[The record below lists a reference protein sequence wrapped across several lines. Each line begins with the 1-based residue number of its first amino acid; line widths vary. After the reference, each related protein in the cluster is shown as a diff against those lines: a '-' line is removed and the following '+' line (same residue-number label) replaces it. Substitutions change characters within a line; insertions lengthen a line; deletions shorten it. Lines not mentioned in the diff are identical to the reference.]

1 MVLRCSF
8 LMFRDVLD
16 RETHCQY
23 NFLVQSPKDREL
35 LGLEW
40 GVILQVSNILLPDEN
55 SGIRYQYSKE
65 SDKIIFWC
73 DTWRKR
79 GWKFFK
85 FFVRPCIVVG
95 KYISKQFTVQFHLG
109 EGESTVVLRTNC
121 EMSLVYWI
129 SKIVDGDRF
138 KQ

>member
-65 SDKIIFWC
+65 SDKIIF
-73 DTWRKR
+73 
-79 GWKFFK
+79 
-85 FFVRPCIVVG
+85 
-95 KYISKQFTVQFHLG
+95 
-109 EGESTVVLRTNC
+109 
-121 EMSLVYWI
+121 
-129 SKIVDGDRF
+129 
-138 KQ
+138 